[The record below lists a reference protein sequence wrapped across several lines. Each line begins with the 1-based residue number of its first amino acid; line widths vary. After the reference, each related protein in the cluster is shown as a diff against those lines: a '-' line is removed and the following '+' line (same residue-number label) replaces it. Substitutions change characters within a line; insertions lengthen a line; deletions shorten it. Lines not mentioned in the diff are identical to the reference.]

1 MILTLLINNIMNFIN
16 NKYTV
21 WYQHL
26 IATRKNRVLPK
37 EIYVESH
44 HIIPRSLGGT
54 NLKDNKIKL
63 LPREHFIAHLLLT
76 KMVDGQD
83 RYKMW
88 KAFNM
93 MLTEN
98 KVDQSRY
105 YPTSRFYELARKLV
119 GQASSDCNKG
129 RIPWN
134 KGIPR
139 SIKVK
144 EAVSKA
150 NTGKTPW
157 NKGIPRTL
165 EEKIL
170 MSAKRKETAQST
182 NAWNKGQKLTLI
194 ECEYCKKMVGGEG
207 NYTRWHGK
215 NCKEK

>member
-1 MILTLLINNIMNFIN
+1 MILMLLINIIMNFID
-16 NKYTV
+16 NKYTL

-63 LPREHFIAHLLLT
+63 LPKEHFIAHLLLT
-76 KMVDGQD
+76 KMVRGQD

-105 YPTSRFYELARKLV
+105 YPTSKFYELARKLV

-129 RIPWN
+129 R
-134 KGIPR
+134 
-139 SIKVK
+139 
-144 EAVSKA
+144 
-150 NTGKTPW
+150 TPW

-194 ECEYCKKMVGGEG
+194 ECEHCKKMIGGEG